1 MRGKGEKKDGF
12 TAASRAVKLMPE
24 RLAEMEEQNLPVSH
38 RLNILR
44 GATLVCP
51 TSLAMVA

>member
-24 RLAEMEEQNLPVSH
+24 RLAEMEEQNLLVSH
-38 RLNILR
+38 HI
-44 GATLVCP
+44 G
-51 TSLAMVA
+51 